1 MTNNEYILDLKM
13 MAPMGVDE
21 AEAEMEELFAQDEA
35 EEPPGTQSLTQEEG
49 KHLKLVSQ
57 VSTLIILIKIY
68 KKN

>member
-1 MTNNEYILDLKM
+1 MWKEIIVMTNNEYILDLKM

-49 KHLKLVSQ
+49 IQLY
-57 VSTLIILIKIY
+57 T
-68 KKN
+68 